1 MNFIFYCADSY
12 IKFVCQFFHCYVMPD
27 NQDTDYLVLAFC
39 HIHAMPPFCE
49 FSKLI
54 LWVIGARLAVI
65 QCNTIPVVIVA
76 ALMYKP
82 TRRPVL
88 AVVHAGAFTV
98 HYPAPFCAPAL
109 ALKSAQC
116 CPLRSAIPLCVL
128 FFPGTRCKGRFSLW

>member
-39 HIHAMPPFCE
+39 RIHAMPPFCE

-76 ALMYKP
+76 SLMYKP

-98 HYPAPFCAPAL
+98 HYPAPFPVPAHGVGFGL
-109 ALKSAQC
+109 R
-116 CPLRSAIPLCVL
+116 CP
-128 FFPGTRCKGRFSLW
+128 